1 MFKRVGIRM
10 SCGGITLQMAEWR
23 GGGLSCVL
31 ISDNN
36 GYIRCSTSICPY
48 AGVENSSLEEY
59 FSTSLESVQKDV
71 ECTFGILKK
80 RWQVLN
86 DGLHYRDIRTCERV
100 FNACC
105 CIHNLML
112 ELMERNCVRVGCGAL
127 IGTDGIWLDGNTV
140 ATEAT
145 DVMLSMQFAKRH
157 SLLAKHLSFYER
169 KVPLM

>member
-1 MFKRVGIRM
+1 MEVLHCRWQ
-10 SCGGITLQMAEWR
+10 S

-36 GYIRCSTSICPY
+36 SYIRCSTSICPY

-71 ECTFGILKK
+71 ECTFDILKK

-86 DGLHYRDIRTCERV
+86 DGLHYCDIRTCERV

-112 ELMERNCVRVGCGAL
+112 ELMERNCVRVGRGAP

-145 DVMLSMQFAKRH
+145 NVMISMQFAKRR
-157 SLLAKHLSFYER
+157 SLLEKHLLVLCKKSPID
-169 KVPLM
+169 VN

>member
-1 MFKRVGIRM
+1 MEVLHCRWQ
-10 SCGGITLQMAEWR
+10 S

-36 GYIRCSTSICPY
+36 SYIRCSTSICPY

-71 ECTFGILKK
+71 ECTFDILKK

-86 DGLHYRDIRTCERV
+86 DGLHYCDIRTCERV

-112 ELMERNCVRVGCGAL
+112 ELMERNCVRVRK
-127 IGTDGIWLDGNTV
+127 IGNQRLNGY
-140 ATEAT
+140 E
-145 DVMLSMQFAKRH
+145 H
-157 SLLAKHLSFYER
+157 SNSKSSRGVLFGVILWSNEGG
-169 KVPLM
+169 